1 LIASLGGNAP
11 PTRPFLI
18 FYSDVV
24 DGQMW
29 CPDCRNVEQVVKR
42 AFDRDDGPTGIIRWV
57 GNRADWKSPS
67 NVYRRDYGVSSV
79 PTIVRLK
86 DVISWPVPGCV
97 CSTDGLLGKGRCALG
112 RPRDSR
118 FRQAQGVP

>member
-1 LIASLGGNAP
+1 MK
-11 PTRPFLI
+11 RCE
-18 FYSDVV
+18 
-24 DGQMW
+24 Q
-29 CPDCRNVEQVVKR
+29 DCRNVEQIVKR

-86 DVISWPVPGCV
+86 DGEEDARLVDREI
-97 CSTDGLLGKGRCALG
+97 L
-112 RPRDSR
+112 DSAKLKE
-118 FRQAQGVP
+118 FLEG